1 MKNDGAYQDTIT
13 ALELI
18 ELCRVGLTLTG
29 GTTLFVG
36 VVKDVGGVVVNVFA
50 AKDIGDEFQD

>member
-1 MKNDGAYQDTIT
+1 MRINGAYQDTIT

-18 ELCRVGLTLTG
+18 ELCRVSLTLTG
-29 GTTLFVG
+29 GTTSFVG
-36 VVKDVGGVVVNVFA
+36 VVKDVGGVVINVFA